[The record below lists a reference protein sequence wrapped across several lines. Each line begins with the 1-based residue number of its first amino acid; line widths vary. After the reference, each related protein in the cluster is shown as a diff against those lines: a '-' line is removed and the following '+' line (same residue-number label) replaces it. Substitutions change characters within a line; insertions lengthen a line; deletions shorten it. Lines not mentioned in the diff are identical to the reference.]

1 MRIGFGATTGQFVP
15 FEALCSDVR
24 FVEGLGF
31 DNVWVVDDFEVQ
43 GVPELSVREAWT
55 SLAGLATQTGR
66 IRLGAMVSAMGIR
79 SPSMLAKSVLTV
91 DEMSGG
97 RVDLAVGAG
106 FSATDHAAYGV
117 DFLDASGR
125 RARLAEGVEVLDRV
139 LRGETVTHDG
149 DYVQVTNARLG
160 PRSAQR
166 PRPPMW
172 VAAQTAGSIEIA
184 VRHGDGLV
192 CLGPTD
198 QGTSSVE
205 AFRSRMKIANQACE
219 RVGRDPATLRRCYF
233 AGFADEPIFLSN
245 DATREFVDRY
255 VDAGATD
262 FTFYLAN
269 ELAPQ
274 LHALVDRGRMA
285 TRATLENVASEVFPS
300 FRD

>member
-31 DNVWVVDDFEVQ
+31 DNAWVVDDFEVQ
-43 GVPELSVREAWT
+43 GVPELAIREAWT
-55 SLAGLATQTGR
+55 TLAGLATQTDH

-79 SPSMLAKSVLTV
+79 SPSMLAKSVLAV

-117 DFLDASGR
+117 DFLDVPGR
-125 RARLAEGVEVLDRV
+125 RTRLAEGVEVLDQ
-139 LRGETVTHDG
+139 LLGGDTVTHDG
-149 DYVQVTNARLG
+149 DYVKITNARVG
-160 PRSAQR
+160 PLSVQR
-166 PRPPMW
+166 PRPPIW

-184 VRHGDGLV
+184 ARFGDVLV

-198 QGTSSVE
+198 EGADAVG
-205 AFRSRMKIANQACE
+205 AFRARMEVANQACE

-245 DATREFVDRY
+245 EAAGEFIDRY
-255 VDAGATD
+255 LDAGATD
-262 FTFYLAN
+262 FTFYVAN
-269 ELAPQ
+269 ESAPQ

-285 TRATLENVASEVFPS
+285 TRATLESVASEVLPT
-300 FRD
+300 FRE

>member
-31 DNVWVVDDFEVQ
+31 DNAWVVDDFEVQ
-43 GVPELSVREAWT
+43 GVPELAMREAWT
-55 SLAGLATQTGR
+55 TLAGLATQTDR

-79 SPSMLAKSVLTV
+79 SPSMLAKSVLAV

-125 RARLAEGVEVLDRV
+125 RTRLAEGVEVLDQ
-139 LRGETVTHDG
+139 LLGGDTVSYDG
-149 DYVQVTNARLG
+149 DYVKITNARVG
-160 PRSAQR
+160 PLSVQR
-166 PRPPMW
+166 PRPPIW

-184 VRHGDGLV
+184 ARFGDVLV

-198 QGTSSVE
+198 EGADAVG
-205 AFRSRMKIANQACE
+205 AFRARMEVANQACE

-245 DATREFVDRY
+245 EATGEFIDRY
-255 VDAGATD
+255 IDAGATD
-262 FTFYLAN
+262 FTFYVAN
-269 ELAPQ
+269 ESAPQ

-285 TRATLENVASEVFPS
+285 TRATLESVASEVLPT

>member
-24 FVEGLGF
+24 FVERLGF
-31 DNVWVVDDFEVQ
+31 DNAWVVDDFEVH
-43 GVPELSVREAWT
+43 GVPELDMREAWT
-55 SLAGLATQTGR
+55 TLAGLATQTDR

-125 RARLAEGVEVLDRV
+125 RSRLADGVEVLDQ
-139 LRGETVTHDG
+139 LLGGDTVTHNG
-149 DYVQVTNARLG
+149 NYVKITNAQVG
-160 PRSAQR
+160 PLSVQR
-166 PRPPMW
+166 PRPPIW
-172 VAAQTAGSIEIA
+172 IAAQTSGSIEIA
-184 VRHGDGLV
+184 ARCGDVLV

-198 QGTSSVE
+198 EGADPVG
-205 AFRSRMKIANQACE
+205 AFRARMETANQACE

-245 DATREFVDRY
+245 EATGEFVDRY
-255 VDAGATD
+255 VEAGATD

-269 ELAPQ
+269 ESAPQ
-274 LHALVDRGRMA
+274 LHGLVERGRMA
-285 TRATLENVASEVFPS
+285 TRATLERVASEVLPTY
-300 FRD
+300 RD

>member
-31 DNVWVVDDFEVQ
+31 DNAWVVDDFEVQ
-43 GVPELSVREAWT
+43 GVPELDMREAWT
-55 SLAGLATQTGR
+55 TLAGLATQTDR

-125 RARLAEGVEVLDRV
+125 RTRLAEGVEVLDQ
-139 LRGETVTHDG
+139 LLGADTVTHDG
-149 DYVQVTNARLG
+149 NYVKITNARVG
-160 PRSAQR
+160 PLSVQW
-166 PRPPMW
+166 PRPPIW

-184 VRHGDGLV
+184 ARFGDVLV

-198 QGTSSVE
+198 EGADAVG
-205 AFRSRMKIANQACE
+205 AFRARMEVANQACE

-245 DATREFVDRY
+245 EATGEFIDRY
-255 VDAGATD
+255 IDAGATD
-262 FTFYLAN
+262 FTFYVAN
-269 ELAPQ
+269 ESAPQ
-274 LHALVDRGRMA
+274 LHALVGRGRMA
-285 TRATLENVASEVFPS
+285 TRATLESVASEVLPT